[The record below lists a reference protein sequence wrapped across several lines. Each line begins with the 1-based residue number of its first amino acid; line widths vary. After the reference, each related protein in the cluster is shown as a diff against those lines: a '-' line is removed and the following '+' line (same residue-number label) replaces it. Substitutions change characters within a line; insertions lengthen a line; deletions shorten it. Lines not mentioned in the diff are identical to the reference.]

1 MGKISETI
9 EQIEDELE
17 DANKEVIRLDEENKQ
32 LREDWLEAQQ
42 IIKEYQGL
50 IDYIEE
56 YHPEIITAFEVA
68 TRMEK

>member
-1 MGKISETI
+1 MGKISDAI

-17 DANKEVIRLDEENKQ
+17 DANKEVIRLEEANKQ

-42 IIKEYQGL
+42 IIKEYQTL

-56 YHPEIITAFEVA
+56 NHPEITTAFEVVQ
-68 TRMEK
+68 RMEK